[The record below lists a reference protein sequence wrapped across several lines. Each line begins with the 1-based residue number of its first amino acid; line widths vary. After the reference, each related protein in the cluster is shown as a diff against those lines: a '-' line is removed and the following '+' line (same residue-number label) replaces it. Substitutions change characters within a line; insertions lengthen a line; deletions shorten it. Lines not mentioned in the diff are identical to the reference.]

1 MFPGKHEEK
10 CKKKKSIVLYLFAFP
25 SELNVNFSTTFSS
38 GLHVVLQAGEVADV
52 VVDILL
58 LA

>member
-1 MFPGKHEEK
+1 MKK
-10 CKKKKSIVLYLFAFP
+10 NVKKKKSIVLYLFAFP
-25 SELNVNFSTTFSS
+25 SELNINFSTTFSG

-52 VVDILL
+52 VVDVLL